1 MEKVKYRYN
10 RWRLALGRLVNLR
23 YINRWIIFCA
33 DLFISLCVSLIGV
46 LGLLSIMHVYIS
58 GISVLKVGIASF
70 VASILSFLT
79 FKVYHGVIRHSTLR
93 GLWRIGGVAI
103 TKSILMFILL
113 HLLKADFNSSI
124 YWVGGITDCM
134 LTIVLLITLRVFV
147 INVYN
152 SVLSQLGK
160 KRKRVLVF
168 GMDEDSVMIAT
179 SPNRQV
185 FMQNYSIIGFLTFGS
200 AKKNLRI
207 AELPVYQIEDI
218 DDLLRLIPR
227 NNLDGILFPNIKT
240 VRRERNRLIHYCEQA
255 SLKPLV
261 VPDMEEVHEGGMKRS
276 VREIRIEDLLGRE
289 EISINLGEIG
299 LLLKDKTILVT
310 GAAGSIGS
318 EICRQLAHFP
328 IKKLICLDAAE
339 TPMHDLRLELEEKY
353 KELDFVPII
362 GDVRNPDR
370 VDYVF
375 RNWHPQV
382 VFHAAAYKHVP
393 LMEENPCEAV
403 RTNVFGTRVIADA
416 AVSYGV
422 EKFVMIST
430 DKAVNPTNIMGCS
443 KRLAEIY
450 VQSLSVAISKG
461 ALAGNT
467 KFITTRFGNVLG
479 SNGSVI
485 PRFRDQ
491 IAKGGPVTVTHP
503 DIIRYFMTIP
513 EACRLV
519 LEAGTMGKG
528 GEIFIFD
535 MGEPVKIA
543 DLAKRMIELSGL
555 QVDKDIEIKYT
566 GLRPGEKLYEEL
578 LSNKENTKETP
589 HEKIR
594 VAAVR
599 EYAYKDVVEH
609 IDLLAELSL
618 HVHILP
624 MVREMKSFVPE
635 FKSQNSQFTRLDGV
649 N

>member
-113 HLLKADFNSSI
+113 HLLRADFNSSI

-240 VRRERNRLIHYCEQA
+240 VRRERDRLIHYCEQA

-555 QVDKDIEIKYT
+555 QVDKT
-566 GLRPGEKLYEEL
+566 
-578 LSNKENTKETP
+578 
-589 HEKIR
+589 
-594 VAAVR
+594 
-599 EYAYKDVVEH
+599 
-609 IDLLAELSL
+609 
-618 HVHILP
+618 
-624 MVREMKSFVPE
+624 
-635 FKSQNSQFTRLDGV
+635 
-649 N
+649 

>member
-113 HLLKADFNSSI
+113 HLLRANFNSSI

-240 VRRERNRLIHYCEQA
+240 VRREGDRLIHYCEQA

-599 EYAYKDVVEH
+599 EYAYKDVV
-609 IDLLAELSL
+609 
-618 HVHILP
+618 
-624 MVREMKSFVPE
+624 
-635 FKSQNSQFTRLDGV
+635 
-649 N
+649 